1 VLGVAAMPQGTEI
14 GCRSTLNGQQ
24 YISATWASR
33 TCSDWY
39 NCATPG
45 GHHYPMVAVNGW
57 TSLGQPLG
65 VAGLGH
71 QALFFAAL
79 AFALWMVAMMALAA
93 AVAVPIGRLSAS
105 MREWCS
111 RSLGVHP
118 SESDRRGPQ
127 AANLP
132 LTAGSRQQRERVMFA
147 LGVAK

>member
-1 VLGVAAMPQGTEI
+1 MLGVAAIPQGTQI

-39 NCATPG
+39 NYATAG
-45 GHHYPMVAVNGW
+45 GHHYLMVAVNGW

-79 AFALWMVAMMALAA
+79 AFALWMVAMTALAA
-93 AVAVPIGRLSAS
+93 AEAVPVGRLPSAPAATTPAS
-105 MREWCS
+105 AAT
-111 RSLGVHP
+111 LGEPPDSSAP
-118 SESDRRGPQ
+118 SKG
-127 AANLP
+127 L
-132 LTAGSRQQRERVMFA
+132 
-147 LGVAK
+147 

>member
-1 VLGVAAMPQGTEI
+1 MPQGTQI
-14 GCRSTLNGQQ
+14 GCRSTLNGHQ

-39 NCATPG
+39 NYATPD

-79 AFALWMVAMMALAA
+79 AFALWMVAMMALAV
-93 AVAVPIGRLSAS
+93 AVAVPVGRLPSAPAAS
-105 MREWCS
+105 TRASATPGGEPPDS
-111 RSLGVHP
+111 SAA
-118 SESDRRGPQ
+118 SNGP
-127 AANLP
+127 
-132 LTAGSRQQRERVMFA
+132 
-147 LGVAK
+147 